1 MTEPGGRRAGRGRT
15 ADLSGRLAE
24 ESVLRLYNQ
33 RGAQVLATRWRGQ
46 GAEIDLIVQDGPDL
60 VFVEV
65 KASRSHADAALHLL
79 PAQMRRITQ
88 AALEYCDRQGLGEVS
103 MRFDVALVDATGRVE
118 LIPNAFGEV

>member
-1 MTEPGGRRAGRGRT
+1 MTEPGGMRAGRGRT
-15 ADLSGRLAE
+15 ADLSGRMAE
-24 ESVLRLYNQ
+24 QAVLRLYLR
-33 RGAQVLATRWRGQ
+33 RGAQMLATRWRGQ

-65 KASRSHADAALHLL
+65 KASRSHTEAALNLL

-88 AALEYCDRQGLGEVS
+88 AALEYCDRNGIGEVL

-118 LIPNAFGEV
+118 LIPNAFGAV

>member
-1 MTEPGGRRAGRGRT
+1 MTEPGGMRTRRGRT
-15 ADLSGRLAE
+15 ADLSGRMAE
-24 ESVLRLYNQ
+24 EAVLRLYLQ
-33 RGAQVLATRWRGQ
+33 RGAQIMATRWRGQ

-88 AALEYCDRQGLGEVS
+88 AALEYCDRNGIGEVA

-118 LIPNAFGEV
+118 LIPNAFGAV

>member
-1 MTEPGGRRAGRGRT
+1 
-15 ADLSGRLAE
+15 
-24 ESVLRLYNQ
+24 
-33 RGAQVLATRWRGQ
+33 
-46 GAEIDLIVQDGPDL
+46 VQDGPDL

>member
-1 MTEPGGRRAGRGRT
+1 MRAGRGRT
-15 ADLSGRLAE
+15 ADLSGRMAE
-24 ESVLRLYNQ
+24 EAVLRLYLQ

-88 AALEYCDRQGLGEVS
+88 AALEYCDRHGIGEVA

>member
-1 MTEPGGRRAGRGRT
+1 MTGPGGMRAGRGRT
-15 ADLSGRLAE
+15 ADLSGRMAE
-24 ESVLRLYNQ
+24 EGVQRLYLQ

-65 KASRSHADAALHLL
+65 KASRSHTDAALHLL

-88 AALEYCDRQGLGEVS
+88 AALEYCDRHGIGQVA

>member
-1 MTEPGGRRAGRGRT
+1 MTGPGGMRAGRGRT
-15 ADLSGRLAE
+15 ADLSGRMAE
-24 ESVLRLYNQ
+24 EGVQRLYLQ
-33 RGAQVLATRWRGQ
+33 RGAQVLDTRWRGQ

-65 KASRSHADAALHLL
+65 KASRSHTDAALHLL
-79 PAQMRRITQ
+79 PAQMRRIMQ
-88 AALEYCDRQGLGEVS
+88 AALEYCDRQGIGEVA